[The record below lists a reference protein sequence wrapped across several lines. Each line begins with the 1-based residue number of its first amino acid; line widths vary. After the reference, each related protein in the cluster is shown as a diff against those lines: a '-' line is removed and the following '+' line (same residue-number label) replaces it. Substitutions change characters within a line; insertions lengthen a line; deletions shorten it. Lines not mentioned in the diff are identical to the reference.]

1 MEIKMN
7 MFFVLAETT
16 RSAHQQIVSMD
27 MFWEQVDK
35 LSWLQALIAVSFGA
49 VYLIYG
55 WRIFKVLAV
64 VSFGMGGLFL
74 GMELGRRMGTDSSAI
89 MWGGIIGLI
98 LMAVLSIPL
107 MHWAVRI
114 LGAAAG
120 GIITGCIWYALGLPH
135 QYILA
140 GAVIG
145 IVAGGMISFI
155 VFKISVML
163 FTSLGGAVLIIT
175 GLLALANLYE
185 QHQTTNANF
194 VYSLVNEYNWFMPAI
209 LIFTT
214 FVGMVI
220 QNKLVKG
227 ASDWKL

>member
-1 MEIKMN
+1 MN
-7 MFFVLAETT
+7 TFFVLAETT

-27 MFWEQVDK
+27 MFWEQVAK

-107 MHWAVRI
+107 MHWAVSI

-155 VFKISVML
+155 VFRISVML

-185 QHQTTNANF
+185 QHQATNANF

>member
-1 MEIKMN
+1 MDT
-7 MFFVLAETT
+7 FFVLAETT

-27 MFWEQVDK
+27 IFWEQVVK
-35 LSWLQALIAVSFGA
+35 LSWLEALIAVSFGA

-64 VSFGMGGLFL
+64 VSFGMIGLFL
-74 GMELGRRMGTDSSAI
+74 GMELGRKMGTESSAI

-98 LMAVLSIPL
+98 ILAVISIPL
-107 MHWAVRI
+107 MHWAVSI

-120 GIITGCIWYALGLPH
+120 GIITSCIWYALGLPH

-163 FTSLGGAVLIIT
+163 FTSLGGAILIIT
-175 GLLALANLYE
+175 GLLALAHLYE
-185 QHQTTNANF
+185 IHQTENPDF
-194 VYSLVNEYNWFMPAI
+194 IYSLVYQYNWFMPAI

>member
-1 MEIKMN
+1 MMD

-27 MFWEQVDK
+27 MFWEQVTK
-35 LSWLQALIAVSFGA
+35 LGWLQALVAVSFGA

-64 VSFGMGGLFL
+64 VCFGMVGLFL
-74 GMELGRRMGTDSSAI
+74 GMQLGQKMGSAPGSGSV

-98 LMAVLSIPL
+98 LLAVLSIPL
-107 MHWAVRI
+107 MHWAVSS

-120 GIITGCIWYALGLPH
+120 GIITSCIWYALGLPH

-175 GLLALANLYE
+175 GVLALANLYE
-185 QHQTTNANF
+185 HNQTEKADF

>member
-1 MEIKMN
+1 MDT
-7 MFFVLAETT
+7 FFVLAETT
-16 RSAHQQIVSMD
+16 KSAHQQIVSMD
-27 MFWEQVDK
+27 MFWEQVTK
-35 LSWLQALIAVSFGA
+35 LGWLQAIIAVSFGA

-64 VSFGMGGLFL
+64 VCFGMVGLFL
-74 GMELGRRMGTDSSAI
+74 GMEFGPKMGSGPTAS
-89 MWGGIIGLI
+89 MWGGIAGLI
-98 LMAVLSIPL
+98 ILAVLCIPL
-107 MHWAVRI
+107 MHWAVSA

-120 GIITGCIWYALGLPH
+120 GIITSCLWYALGLPP

-140 GAVIG
+140 GAIIG

-163 FTSLGGAVLIIT
+163 FTSMSGAMLIIT
-175 GLLALANLYE
+175 GLLALARLYE
-185 QHQTTNANF
+185 QTQTEKPDF
-194 VYSLVNEYNWFMPAI
+194 VYSLVYEYNWFMPAI

>member
-1 MEIKMN
+1 MN
-7 MFFVLAETT
+7 TFFVLAETT
-16 RSAHQQIVSMD
+16 RSAHQQIISMD
-27 MFWEQVDK
+27 MFWEQVVK
-35 LSWLQALIAVSFGA
+35 LGWLQALIAVSFGA

-64 VSFGMGGLFL
+64 VSFGMGGLFI
-74 GMELGRRMGTDSSAI
+74 GMELGRRMGTGPTAV
-89 MWGGIIGLI
+89 MWGGVAGLI
-98 LMAVLSIPL
+98 IMAVLSIPL
-107 MHWAVRI
+107 MHWAVSI

-120 GIITGCIWYALGLPH
+120 GIITSCIWYALGLPH

-185 QHQTTNANF
+185 HNQTEKADF
-194 VYSLVNEYNWFMPAI
+194 VYSLVNEYTWFMPAI

>member
-1 MEIKMN
+1 
-7 MFFVLAETT
+7 
-16 RSAHQQIVSMD
+16 MD
-27 MFWEQVDK
+27 MFWEQVTK
-35 LSWLQALIAVSFGA
+35 LGWLQALIAVSFGA

-64 VSFGMGGLFL
+64 VSFGMVGLFL

-107 MHWAVRI
+107 MHWAVSM

-120 GIITGCIWYALGLPH
+120 GIITSCIWYALGLPY

-140 GAVIG
+140 GAIIG

-163 FTSLGGAVLIIT
+163 FTSLGGAFIIIT
-175 GLLALANLYE
+175 GMLALGNLYE
-185 QHQTTNANF
+185 QNQAEKATF
-194 VYSLVNEYNWFMPAI
+194 VYSLVNDYTWFMPAI

-220 QNKLVKG
+220 QNKLLKG